1 MHKTYVNVNKFNTNI
16 WYQVT
21 ILYLFSVNMQLIS
34 DCKWNLLE
42 KKKLFVFVDL
52 FNLIKEN
59 NSLKKINKISI
70 KKLIES
76 IKK

>member
-34 DCKWNLLE
+34 DCKWNLLG